1 MPQDELL
8 LAILGVAILLNVLL
22 VAATWPRS
30 QSRRPPRARA
40 AEAPQGAPGRV
51 PDSPSLPADRQDER
65 RDDWRVAAAVEA
77 FVAGISPDAAGSARI
92 PTPAEVLAR
101 ANTQQQPA
109 SHDFPEAHGRGPAR
123 LAELTDAV
131 AWKRIVAE
139 ESARVARFGRPS
151 TVVTASLPHL
161 DHVARSWGS
170 EAADRIVAETA
181 RVLASEGRAVD
192 HIARLGDAR
201 FGILLPETGEL
212 GASTYAGR
220 VRAIADAWLMSAGL
234 SVRLELDWANVATS
248 PDVDLPPPAALPPNS
263 KGVRG

>member
-1 MPQDELL
+1 MPQDQLL
-8 LAILGVAILLNVLL
+8 LTILGVAILLNVLL

-30 QSRRPPRARA
+30 QGRRPSRAQA
-40 AEAPQGAPGRV
+40 PHAPQGAPIRG
-51 PDSPSLPADRQDER
+51 PASPSLPGDPQDDRP
-65 RDDWRVAAAVEA
+65 DDRRVAAAVEA
-77 FVAGISPDAAGSARI
+77 FVAGISPDVAGSARI

-101 ANTQQQPA
+101 ANSRPHA
-109 SHDFPEAHGRGPAR
+109 ANADFPEAHRRVAAGPPG
-123 LAELTDAV
+123 LADAE

-161 DHVARSWGS
+161 DDFAQSWGR
-170 EAADRIVAETA
+170 EAADRVVAETA

-192 HIARLGDAR
+192 HIARLGDGR

-220 VRAIADAWLMSAGL
+220 VRALADAWLMSAGL
-234 SVRLELDWANVATS
+234 SVRLELEWANVPTS
-248 PDVDLPPPAALPPNS
+248 AGADLPTPAPMPPSS
-263 KGVRG
+263 KAIRR